1 MRKIISIPRPA
12 APSASHSSGDEF
24 TSIVVE
30 QPDADGSA
38 YVGRQ
43 KLYQCIP
50 WFQSPRAVTCFLER
64 HPEVETRHPM
74 GKKGLRL
81 NRLDVHVGGLMRA
94 LVDDMFSTDPAL
106 RKAMVRALQ
115 DRLKKESRRQ

>member
-1 MRKIISIPRPA
+1 MRKIINIPVPA

-24 TSIVVE
+24 STITIVE
-30 QPDADGSA
+30 PDVDESA

-74 GKKGLRL
+74 GKKGPRN
-81 NRLDVHVGGLMRA
+81 NRLEVHVGGLMKA
-94 LVDDMFSTDPAL
+94 LVDDMLSTDPAL
-106 RKAMVRALQ
+106 HAAMIKALQ